1 MRSGVA
7 FFEKDSLNLSFFAY
21 RSEPVAEAQKAKSG
35 AFNVMKGSATQ
46 AYNGSS
52 KVNPKE

>member
-1 MRSGVA
+1 MRAGVA